1 MSSPSAETALLIW
14 YCQSCRKSCKVQP
27 PAEDPAC
34 TCKTPVP
41 SLRPTEVT
49 VLATPKTRRMH
60 ALSDEE
66 ARLRALARK
75 GTKVRITLEAEIT
88 DAMQWSSAGE
98 RGLEFDVRT
107 ADGRRYTLNPQ
118 LPGVHIER
126 AEPAEGA

>member
-1 MSSPSAETALLIW
+1 MTSESTLLIW

-34 TCKTPVP
+34 TCKNPVP
-41 SLRPTEVT
+41 SMRPTEVT
-49 VLATPKTRRMH
+49 VLHTPKTRPMH

-75 GTKVRITLEAEIT
+75 GTKVRVTFEAEMA

-98 RGLEFDVRT
+98 RGLEFTVTT
-107 ADGRRYTLNPQ
+107 ADGRSYTLNPQ
-118 LPGVHIER
+118 LPGTRIES
-126 AEPAEGA
+126 AEAREDV

>member
-1 MSSPSAETALLIW
+1 MPETTLLYW

-27 PAEDPAC
+27 QAEDPAC

-41 SLRPTEVT
+41 SLHPTEVT
-49 VLATPKTRRMH
+49 ILHTPKTQRLH

-75 GTKVRITLEAEIT
+75 GTKVRVTFEGEID

-98 RGLEFDVRT
+98 RGLVFRVRT
-107 ADGRRYTLNPQ
+107 ADGRRYSLDPQ
-118 LPGVHIER
+118 LPGVRIER
-126 AEPAEGA
+126 AEPTEGA